1 MEGGTKR
8 CELGEWL
15 FTKCLECRY
24 IVRFQSSKKY
34 ENHFLKIN
42 IQSLNARIISGNT
55 ISNMPKIYQNL
66 LHLPGLII
74 FLKI

>member
-15 FTKCLECRY
+15 FTKCLECCH
-24 IVRFQSSKKY
+24 IVPFQSSKKY
-34 ENHFLKIN
+34 ENHFSKIN